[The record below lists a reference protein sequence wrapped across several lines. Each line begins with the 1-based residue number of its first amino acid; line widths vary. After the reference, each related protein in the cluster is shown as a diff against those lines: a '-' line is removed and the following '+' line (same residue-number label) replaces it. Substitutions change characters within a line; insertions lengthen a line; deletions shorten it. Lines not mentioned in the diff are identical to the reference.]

1 MEIDH
6 EIQQCYLEELKT
18 SDETLGVL
26 LPNEETVSQR
36 LTNPIV
42 TTYIDTEKISFER
55 LVFLHFIT
63 VVPTLTFLIMSIGF
77 NAKTKLIQ
85 HKNIECTYCLI
96 VSGFY
101 KKRSREVSDYSNYS
115 YNFIYT

>member
-1 MEIDH
+1 MMEIDH

-55 LVFLHFIT
+55 LVSLNFIT
-63 VVPTLTFLIMSIGF
+63 VVATITFFLQSF
-77 NAKTKLIQ
+77 Q
-85 HKNIECTYCLI
+85 CSYCLI
-96 VSGFY
+96 LSGFY
-101 KKRSREVSDYSNYS
+101 NKKE
-115 YNFIYT
+115 

>member
-1 MEIDH
+1 MMEIDH

-55 LVFLHFIT
+55 LVSLNFIT
-63 VVPTLTFLIMSIGF
+63 VVATITFFCKASS
-77 NAKTKLIQ
+77 A
-85 HKNIECTYCLI
+85 LI
-96 VSGFY
+96 VLF
-101 KKRSREVSDYSNYS
+101 
-115 YNFIYT
+115 

>member
-1 MEIDH
+1 MMEIDH

-55 LVFLHFIT
+55 LVFLNFST
-63 VVPTLTFLIMSIGF
+63 VVATLTFFCKAS
-77 NAKTKLIQ
+77 NAELFLQ
-85 HKNIECTYCLI
+85 
-96 VSGFY
+96 
-101 KKRSREVSDYSNYS
+101 KKRVGKSVILQL
-115 YNFIYT
+115 FL